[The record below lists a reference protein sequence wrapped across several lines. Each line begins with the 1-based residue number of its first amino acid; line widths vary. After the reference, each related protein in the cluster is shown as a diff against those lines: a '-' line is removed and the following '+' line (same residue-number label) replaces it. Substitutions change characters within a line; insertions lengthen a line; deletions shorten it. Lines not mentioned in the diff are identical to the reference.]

1 MTDQMRVNNCAV
13 FLDRDGTINEDRNYL
28 YRIEDFQYKDGVIEG
43 LKRLSELGY
52 LIFIITN
59 QSGIARGYFTEEDY
73 LRLNEWMIKDLRD
86 KGVNIVKTFYCPH
99 LPEGVVKKYS
109 IHCKCRKPGTQLFWD
124 AAREFNVAMDGSF
137 AIGDRTRDLTIVNES
152 ETRGILI
159 SDEQSVSMDNVITCR
174 DFSAAVVKIEE
185 YMNGVD
191 PWKS

>member
-1 MTDQMRVNNCAV
+1 MTDQIRVNNRAV

-59 QSGIARGYFTEEDY
+59 QSGIARGFFTEEDY
-73 LRLNEWMIKDLRD
+73 LRLDEWMIKDLRD

-124 AAREFNVAMDGSF
+124 AAREYDIVMGGSF
-137 AIGDRTRDLTIVNES
+137 AIGDRLRDLAIVNES
-152 ETRGILI
+152 KVRGILI
-159 SDEQSVSMDNVITCR
+159 SHEQEPVMDRTIVCR
-174 DFSAAVVKIEE
+174 DFLTAVDNIEK
-185 YMNGVD
+185 YMNGED
-191 PWKS
+191 PWK